1 MDLLKCVTGTICA
14 LAVLVAFDPVVSGAS
29 AVNGRVANWDKT
41 GTTGGQEK
49 EAGSQAAIV
58 KALAS
63 RVSFPAEGTG
73 LEPATGKPAPDF
85 ESGC

>member
-1 MDLLKCVTGTICA
+1 MDLLICVTGTICA
-14 LAVLVAFDPVVSGAS
+14 LAVLIALVPAASGAS
-29 AVNGRVANWDKT
+29 VMTTEVVDRDKT

-63 RVSFPAEGTG
+63 RVSFRAEGTG
-73 LEPATGKPAPDF
+73 LEPATPYGAPHF
-85 ESGC
+85 Q